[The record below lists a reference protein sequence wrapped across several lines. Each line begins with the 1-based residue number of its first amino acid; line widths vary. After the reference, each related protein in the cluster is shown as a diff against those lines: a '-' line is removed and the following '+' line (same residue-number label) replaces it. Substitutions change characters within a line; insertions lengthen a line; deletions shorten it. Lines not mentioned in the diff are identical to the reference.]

1 MESKSNLFNCN
12 VWISHLFNKILG
24 FNSQLFDWNVWVPHL
39 FIHCVDSRPQG
50 GFFFFFFQFCVK
62 ENFTNYS
69 KKLLKVVEFT
79 LEKQNFP
86 IFLLKKW
93 LKCRLKN
100 PALQT
105 ILVIFWATNSRYC
118 AKFALRKKLA
128 KTFVFSKQ
136 NKNKI
141 VSLARSNCL
150 KRKENCTIFSLALPT
165 LWKTNCIYQSDHS

>member
-1 MESKSNLFNCN
+1 MCEFPIYLSKFWGS
-12 VWISHLFNKILG
+12 ILSCLTEMCEFPIYLSIRRTPG
-24 FNSQLFDWNVWVPHL
+24 PNE
-39 FIHCVDSRPQG
+39 
-50 GFFFFFFQFCVK
+50 GFFFPVLCYGKFHELFQEVTKSSRIYTRKTKFPHFSVK
-62 ENFTNYS
+62 
-69 KKLLKVVEFT
+69 KV
-79 LEKQNFP
+79 
-86 IFLLKKW
+86 I
-93 LKCRLKN
+93 KCRLKN